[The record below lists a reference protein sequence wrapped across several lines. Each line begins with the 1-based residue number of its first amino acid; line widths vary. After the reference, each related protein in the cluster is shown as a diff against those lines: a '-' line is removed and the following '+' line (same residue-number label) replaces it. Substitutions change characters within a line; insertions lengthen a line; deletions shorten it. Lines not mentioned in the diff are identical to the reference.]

1 MKRICRVLVVEDNDG
16 IRDFLHALFDD
27 EGYHIAI
34 VAGGEPMRAALATDR
49 FDVALID
56 VTLPGADDGFALAK
70 LASAAGC
77 GVILVTGNARH
88 FEAVK
93 ASGHRY
99 LLKPFRVERLLT
111 LVSELIAEA
120 KDCVPATRRAGSYA
134 AATRP

>member
-1 MKRICRVLVVEDNDG
+1 MKRICRVLVVEDNDA
-16 IRDFLHALFDD
+16 IRDFLQALFDD

-34 VAGGEPMRAALATDR
+34 VGGGEQMRAALAKDR

-56 VTLPGADDGFALAK
+56 VSLPGADDGFALAK

-99 LLKPFRVERLLT
+99 LLKPFRVERLLA
-111 LVSELIAEA
+111 LVSELVAAA
-120 KDCVPATRRAGSYA
+120 KDCIPATRGAGG
-134 AATRP
+134 

>member
-16 IRDFLHALFDD
+16 IRDFLHALFAD
-27 EGYHIAI
+27 EGYHITI
-34 VAGGEPMRAALATDR
+34 VAGGEEMRAALTKDR

-77 GVILVTGNARH
+77 GIILVTGNARH

-99 LLKPFRVERLLT
+99 LLKPFRVERLLV
-111 LVSELIAEA
+111 LVNELIAEA
-120 KDCVPATRRAGSYA
+120 KDCAPMTRPAGS
-134 AATRP
+134 